1 LTRALQ
7 LLSTRCAFLVARHD
21 SERRTRRT
29 TGAGM
34 HSAAIACAAL
44 VLFSRRRGFDRGCNL
59 AESESDDLESFHVL
73 LVPLQPYP
81 GLAVLSYVVLPSR
94 LHPTSAIPSLRSCYP
109 SPCDMGLSAMD
120 NDGASPSI
128 IVALRLLVGMIQ
140 CHGCSLAA
148 TLPRSYLLFVGTLY
162 NQPSQC
168 RQRASST
175 LHCGCV

>member
-1 LTRALQ
+1 
-7 LLSTRCAFLVARHD
+7 
-21 SERRTRRT
+21 
-29 TGAGM
+29 M

-94 LHPTSAIPSLRSCYP
+94 LHPTSPIPSLRSCYP

-120 NDGASPSI
+120 NDGASPST
-128 IVALRLLVGMIQ
+128 IVALRLLVGMDQ
-140 CHGCSLAA
+140 CHWCFLAA
-148 TLPRSYLLFVGTLY
+148 TLPTKLSLLRGYSVQST
-162 NQPSQC
+162 QPMLP
-168 RQRASST
+168 ASLVHVALWMGLTGGNHKARVCLSWYD
-175 LHCGCV
+175 VYSKIRKA